1 MLRTA
6 RTVLAITISIS
17 LMVWV
22 LSGSRLSE
30 FLVVAATADPR
41 LLLLALSLHGIGLL
55 LSAMR
60 WATLLKIQ
68 KIHFSFRATVLL
80 YWIGC
85 FFNSFLPTSV
95 GGDVVRSYLASKHN
109 GKIMDTAI
117 SVVAERV
124 AGVAA
129 LMILFSMGVIWL
141 QFFSAEE
148 SLWKFAGLSSA
159 GCIGVGCVASAGKSL
174 WKAALARANLREKFS
189 RIGAVLVTYQSHKRK
204 LWRILIL
211 SLLLQ
216 INVIVYYHII
226 AAALGIQLSFFYFC
240 LFIPPI
246 LILTMLPVSVGGV
259 GVREAAFLFF
269 FVPLGIA
276 PAEIISLSLW
286 SYVLAL
292 LANLSGGLVY
302 CFYQP
307 ASR

>member
-1 MLRTA
+1 MARTA
-6 RTVLAITISIS
+6 LTVVNIAVSIG
-17 LMVWV
+17 LIAWV
-22 LSGSRLSE
+22 LSGLSLSE
-30 FLVVAATADPR
+30 LVIAATTANAG
-41 LLLLALSLHGIGLL
+41 LLVLALSLHGTGLL

-60 WATLLKIQ
+60 WATLLNIQ
-68 KIHFSFRATVLL
+68 KIDFSFKATVLL
-80 YWIGC
+80 YWVGC
-85 FFNSFLPTSV
+85 FFNAFLPTSV

-117 SVVAERV
+117 SVIAERV

-129 LMILFSMGVIWL
+129 LMILFSIGVIWL
-141 QFFSAEE
+141 HFFGAEQ
-148 SLWKFAGLSSA
+148 SFWKLAGLSSA
-159 GCIGVGCVASAGKSL
+159 GFIGAGCVSSGRKAL
-174 WKAALARANLREKFS
+174 WETALARTELREKLR
-189 RIGAVLVTYQSHKRK
+189 RIGAVLLTYKSHKRK

-216 INVIVYYHII
+216 INVIVYYYII

-269 FVPLGIA
+269 FVPLGIT
-276 PAEIISLSLW
+276 PAEIVSLSLW
-286 SYVLAL
+286 SYILAL
-292 LANLSGGLVY
+292 LFNLSGGLVY

>member
-1 MLRTA
+1 MVRTL
-6 RTVLAITISIS
+6 LAITISIG
-17 LMVWV
+17 LMIWV
-22 LSGSRLSE
+22 LSGNRLSE
-30 FLVVAATADPR
+30 FLLVAATADPR

-68 KIHFSFRATVLL
+68 EIHFSFRVTVLL

-117 SVVAERV
+117 SVIAERV

-129 LMILFSMGVIWL
+129 LMLLFSLGVIWA
-141 QFFSAEE
+141 QFFSAGEP
-148 SLWKFAGLSSA
+148 LWKFAGLSSA
-159 GCIGVGCVASAGKSL
+159 GFIGMGCLSNRRKTVGKTVSAGM
-174 WKAALARANLREKFS
+174 ALRKKFR
-189 RIGAVLVTYQSHKRK
+189 RIGAVLSAYRSHRRK
-204 LWRILIL
+204 LCRILIL

-216 INVIVYYHII
+216 VNVIVYYYLI
-226 AAALGIQLSFFYFC
+226 AAALDIRLSFFYFC

-246 LILTMLPVSVGGV
+246 LILTMLPVSFGGV
-259 GVREAAFLFF
+259 GVRETAFLFF
-269 FVPLGIA
+269 FARLGVT

-292 LANLSGGLVY
+292 LANLSGGVAY
-302 CFYQP
+302 CFYRP
-307 ASR
+307 TSR

>member
-1 MLRTA
+1 MA
-6 RTVLAITISIS
+6 RTVLAITISIG

-22 LSGSRLSE
+22 LSGTRLSE

-41 LLLLALSLHGIGLL
+41 MLLLALSLHSIGLL

-68 KIHFSFRATVLL
+68 KIHFSFKATVLL

-117 SVVAERV
+117 SVIAERV

-148 SLWKFAGLSSA
+148 SLWRFAGLSSA
-159 GCIGVGCVASAGKSL
+159 GFIGVGCVASARKTL
-174 WKAALARANLREKFS
+174 WEAALARTNLREQFR
-189 RIGAVLVTYQSHKRK
+189 RIGAVLVTYKSHKRK
-204 LWRILIL
+204 LWRTLIL

-216 INVIVYYHII
+216 INVIVYYYII

-269 FVPLGIA
+269 FVPLGIM

-286 SYVLAL
+286 SYLLSL

>member
-1 MLRTA
+1 MIRIA
-6 RTVLAITISIS
+6 RTVFAITISIG

-30 FLVVAATADPR
+30 FLVVAATTDPR

-68 KIHFSFRATVLL
+68 SIDFSFRATVLL

-117 SVVAERV
+117 SVIAERV

-148 SLWKFAGLSSA
+148 SLWKFAGFSSA
-159 GCIGVGCVASAGKSL
+159 GFIGVGCVSSARKAL
-174 WKAALARANLREKFS
+174 WDTALVRTELREKFN
-189 RIGAVLVTYQSHKRK
+189 RIGAVLLTYKLHKRK

-211 SLLLQ
+211 SVLLQ
-216 INVIVYYHII
+216 INVIVYYYII
-226 AAALGIQLSFFYFC
+226 AAALGIQLSVFYFC

-246 LILTMLPVSVGGV
+246 IILTMLPISVGGV

-269 FVPLGIA
+269 FVPLGIT
-276 PAEIISLSLW
+276 PAEIVSLSLW
-286 SYVLAL
+286 SYILAL